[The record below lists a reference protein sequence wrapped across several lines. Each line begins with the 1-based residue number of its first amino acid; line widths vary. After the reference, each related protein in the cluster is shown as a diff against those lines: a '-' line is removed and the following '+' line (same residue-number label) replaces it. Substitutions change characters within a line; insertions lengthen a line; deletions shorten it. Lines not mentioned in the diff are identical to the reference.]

1 MNDPAAPRGPAG
13 AVSPEPGPRTP
24 DPVSADHGPR
34 TPDHASPGH
43 RPPATGPAA
52 PEDPPP
58 FGHTW
63 AALYAIVAG
72 TLAALIV
79 LFALFTRAFE

>member
-1 MNDPAAPRGPAG
+1 MDDPAAPRGHAG

-24 DPVSADHGPR
+24 VPGLSDHGSR
-34 TPDHASPGH
+34 TTDHATPD
-43 RPPATGPAA
+43 
-52 PEDPPP
+52 EPPP
-58 FGHTW
+58 FGRSW
-63 AALYAIVAG
+63 NALYVAVAS